1 MKIRNATVADL
12 EPIIVI
18 YNSTIPSRMVTADL
32 DPVSPESRMAWFS
45 AHGPERRPLWV
56 MENDAGI
63 IGWLS
68 FSDFHDRPAY
78 RFAAEVSIYLDQ
90 AARGQGLGGV
100 FLQRAIDAAP
110 ALGIKNLLA
119 LVFGHNMPSLKLFER
134 LGFKVW
140 AHLPQVA
147 ELDGVER
154 DLLILG
160 RRV

>member
-1 MKIRNATVADL
+1 MKIRDATIADL
-12 EPIIVI
+12 DAIVAI

-45 AHGPERRPLWV
+45 VHGPERRPLWI
-56 MENDAGI
+56 MESDTGT

-68 FSDFHDRPAY
+68 FSDFHERPAY
-78 RFAAEVSIYLDQ
+78 RAAAEVSIYLDQ
-90 AARGQGLGGV
+90 SVRGQGLGGV
-100 FLQRAIDAAP
+100 FLQRAVDAAP

-119 LVFGHNMPSLKLFER
+119 LVLGHNMPSLKLFER
-134 LGFKVW
+134 HGFKVW